1 MNIHN
6 IKYVLFS
13 LIASAFVACDT
24 IEENERYIEK
34 EIVETKRNVLLEDF
48 TGQNCPNCPQAH
60 RVVNALKEQYGE
72 SVVAV
77 SIHAGHFAYEEGRF
91 EPHFQT
97 FKTEESNSYAELW
110 DIPSYPSG
118 IVNRVS
124 GPIQYQNWSTFVEDE
139 LQKDSKV
146 NIETVALFNADSTE
160 ITITSS
166 LKPLTD
172 IEGHLQL
179 WITEDEI
186 VSYQLDGTTPVVDY
200 VHDHVFRTSVNGFGG
215 EEAAL
220 IKNVFETREHKISVQ
235 EKWNKKKLNIVVF
248 VYNNSEGVLQ
258 VVEADV
264 MGF

>member
-1 MNIHN
+1 MKIND
-6 IKYVLFS
+6 IKYVLLF
-13 LIASAFVACDT
+13 LMAFTFVACDT

-34 EIVETKRNVLLEDF
+34 EVIEKKRNVLLEEF

-77 SIHAGHFAYEEGRF
+77 SIHAGPFAYEEGRLG
-91 EPHFQT
+91 PNYQA
-97 FKTEESNSYAELW
+97 FKTEESNAYADLW

-124 GPIQYQNWSTFVEDE
+124 GAVQHQSWGTFVENE
-139 LQKDSKV
+139 LQKDAKI
-146 NIETVALFNADSTE
+146 NIELEALFNEDSTV

-166 LKPLTD
+166 LKPMAD
-172 IEGHLQL
+172 IEGNLQL
-179 WITEDEI
+179 WITEDDI

-200 VHDHVFRTSVNGFGG
+200 THKHIFRTSVNGFGG
-215 EEAAL
+215 EEVSL
-220 IKNVFETREHKISVQ
+220 TNNVFETKVHDIAIQ
-235 EKWNKKKLNIVVF
+235 EKWNKKNLNIVAF

-258 VVEADV
+258 VVEAAV
-264 MGF
+264 K

>member
-6 IKYVLFS
+6 IIYVLFS

-97 FKTEESNSYAELW
+97 FKTEESNVFAFFNCNGTRR
-110 DIPSYPSG
+110 PV
-118 IVNRVS
+118 IV
-124 GPIQYQNWSTFVEDE
+124 
-139 LQKDSKV
+139 
-146 NIETVALFNADSTE
+146 TVPMSCPGLDSTA
-160 ITITSS
+160 TIS
-166 LKPLTD
+166 PLTRSRLL
-172 IEGHLQL
+172 EL
-179 WITEDEI
+179 
-186 VSYQLDGTTPVVDY
+186 
-200 VHDHVFRTSVNGFGG
+200 
-215 EEAAL
+215 
-220 IKNVFETREHKISVQ
+220 
-235 EKWNKKKLNIVVF
+235 
-248 VYNNSEGVLQ
+248 
-258 VVEADV
+258 
-264 MGF
+264 